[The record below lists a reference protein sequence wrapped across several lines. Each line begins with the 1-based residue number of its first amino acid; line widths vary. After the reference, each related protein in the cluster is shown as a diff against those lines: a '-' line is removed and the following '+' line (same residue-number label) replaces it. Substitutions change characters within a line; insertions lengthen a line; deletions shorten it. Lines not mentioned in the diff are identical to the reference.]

1 MNGKSKQQ
9 GIGAQSTS
17 HATNQYNKRRTQK
30 KIRREGR
37 KAVREA
43 VRD

>member
-17 HATNQYNKRRTQK
+17 HATDMYNKRRTQK

-37 KAVREA
+37 KATREA
-43 VRD
+43 MGD